1 MKVLHRQ
8 GLIKMARTS
17 RNNAITQ
24 KRVTDKKYK
33 AALYIRLSNED
44 EDKDNTESNSVINQR
59 MILKNFCDNMNDIEI
74 YDYYVDDGYSG
85 VNFNRPNFQRMEADI
100 KAKNVNCVIVKD
112 LSRLGRNYIEVGKY
126 LDEYFPN
133 NDIRFIAI
141 NDNIDK
147 IGSSSW
153 EMITPIKSLFNEN
166 YSRDISSKV
175 TSAFR
180 IKELQGQF
188 IGAFASYGYQKDPK
202 NKNHLIVD
210 PIASKVVQKIFK
222 LFLNGTS
229 KSMIAKILN
238 REKIPCPSE
247 YKAQCGLNYNNGQ
260 RLELTK
266 YWTYPTIHNIL
277 KNEIYTGTMVQH
289 KNIRS
294 DFNNKKS
301 TITGKENWIKVKKT
315 HEAIIDE
322 DTFDKVQILMHKD
335 TRQIDF
341 QKNIHKFAGFVFCA
355 DCGRAMVKVSRHG
368 KYDLICG
375 TYAKL
380 GKVMCS
386 QHKIHY
392 DVLEATVLAAIQN
405 LIMELCDIESAVN
418 KAESL
423 KQTNTSSFKIE
434 QQIQVLSQKLLKIQQ
449 RKKHTYEDYQDK
461 IISKDDFIKYNADY
475 TKDEE
480 AIQNQ
485 IDTLN
490 KNLNTKP
497 TEIFNDKWFN
507 DIKEYKNIQKL
518 DRVTIATFIDRIE
531 ISEGTKIK
539 IKFRNM
545 DKIQMVR
552 ELQ

>member
-1 MKVLHRQ
+1 
-8 GLIKMARTS
+8 MARTS
-17 RNNAITQ
+17 KYNNIEKIAISP
-24 KRVTDKKYK
+24 KYK

-44 EDKDNTESNSVINQR
+44 EDKDSAESNSVINQR
-59 MILKNFCDNMNDIEI
+59 MILKNFCDNTQDIEI

-85 VNFNRPNFQRMEADI
+85 VNFNRPNFLRMETDI

-112 LSRLGRNYIEVGKY
+112 LSRLGRNYVDVGKY
-126 LDEYFPN
+126 IDREFPAN
-133 NDIRFIAI
+133 NVRFIAI
-141 NDNIDK
+141 NDGIDRK
-147 IGSSSW
+147 GKTNDF
-153 EMITPIKSLFNEN
+153 ELITPIKSLFNEN
-166 YSRDISSKV
+166 YSRDISKKV

-202 NKNHLIVD
+202 NKNHLIID
-210 PIASKVVQKIFK
+210 PIASQVVQEIFK
-222 LFLNGTS
+222 LFLDGTS
-229 KSMIAKILN
+229 KSKIAKTLN
-238 REKIPCPSE
+238 QEKIPCPSE
-247 YKAQCGLNYNNGQ
+247 YKMQCGLNYNNGQ

-294 DFNNKKS
+294 DFSNKKS

-315 HEAIIDE
+315 HEAIITE
-322 DTFDKVQILMHKD
+322 DTFEKVQILMHKD

-341 QKNIHKFAGFVFCA
+341 QKHIHKFAGFVFCA

-386 QHKIHY
+386 QHKIPY
-392 DVLEATVLAAIQN
+392 DILESTVLTAIQN
-405 LIMELCDIESAVN
+405 LIAELCDIESAVS
-418 KAESL
+418 KAENI
-423 KQTNTSSFKIE
+423 KQINTSSFKIE
-434 QQIQVLSQKLLKIQQ
+434 QQIQTLMQKLLKIQQ

-461 IISKDDFIKYNADY
+461 IISKDDFIQYNTDY
-475 TKDEE
+475 TRDE
-480 AIQNQ
+480 ATIQGQ

-490 KNLNTKP
+490 KGLGTKP

-507 DIKEYKNIQKL
+507 DIKKYKNLQQL

-531 ISEGTKIK
+531 MSEGSKIK

-545 DKIQMVR
+545 DKIQRVR
-552 ELQ
+552 ALR